1 MNKITKKLIVWG
13 LTLACACSLAP
24 SASAGSIVTATSVG
38 VNYNYENDDGTT
50 STHDFVTNAT
60 NANAAY
66 SSISTCN
73 NASLITAPQAAQL
86 REAIKANVVF
96 LNSHANAGFI
106 RFKYYYGTTLRNFDV
121 RASTTNSSYVSL
133 SDLSL
138 SNVDLIQFFG
148 CHTAENNSSGDSLIS
163 VAHSKG
169 ADLAV
174 GFEGTI
180 STRTTA
186 GRNWLNVYQS
196 KLASGNSWISAF
208 AAACAAQPGTNIQS
222 NMRPTQ

>member
-96 LNSHANAGFI
+96 LFS
-106 RFKYYYGTTLRNFDV
+106 
-121 RASTTNSSYVSL
+121 
-133 SDLSL
+133 
-138 SNVDLIQFFG
+138 
-148 CHTAENNSSGDSLIS
+148 
-163 VAHSKG
+163 
-169 ADLAV
+169 
-174 GFEGTI
+174 
-180 STRTTA
+180 
-186 GRNWLNVYQS
+186 
-196 KLASGNSWISAF
+196 
-208 AAACAAQPGTNIQS
+208 
-222 NMRPTQ
+222 

>member
-73 NASLITAPQAAQL
+73 NAS
-86 REAIKANVVF
+86 
-96 LNSHANAGFI
+96 
-106 RFKYYYGTTLRNFDV
+106 RNC
-121 RASTTNSSYVSL
+121 SSSSAVTR
-133 SDLSL
+133 
-138 SNVDLIQFFG
+138 SN
-148 CHTAENNSSGDSLIS
+148 
-163 VAHSKG
+163 
-169 ADLAV
+169 
-174 GFEGTI
+174 
-180 STRTTA
+180 
-186 GRNWLNVYQS
+186 
-196 KLASGNSWISAF
+196 
-208 AAACAAQPGTNIQS
+208 
-222 NMRPTQ
+222 